1 MMEMIMSI
9 HALPGPAAALPRP
22 GSAAGPVARWRRL
35 LALALATERQVSI
48 GDRTAMTVARLG
60 AVGRQPGA
68 AAIVAPTP
76 PPVRD
81 RGRRPEVAIRGSMRW
96 NGAAATAL
104 VHGPARLLA
113 WCAERRRLRR
123 AVAELDG
130 LSEHV
135 LADIGLC
142 RAPSARRARP
152 LRRIPLEALL

>member
-1 MMEMIMSI
+1 
-9 HALPGPAAALPRP
+9 
-22 GSAAGPVARWRRL
+22 
-35 LALALATERQVSI
+35 
-48 GDRTAMTVARLG
+48 
-60 AVGRQPGA
+60 
-68 AAIVAPTP
+68 
-76 PPVRD
+76 
-81 RGRRPEVAIRGSMRW
+81 MRW